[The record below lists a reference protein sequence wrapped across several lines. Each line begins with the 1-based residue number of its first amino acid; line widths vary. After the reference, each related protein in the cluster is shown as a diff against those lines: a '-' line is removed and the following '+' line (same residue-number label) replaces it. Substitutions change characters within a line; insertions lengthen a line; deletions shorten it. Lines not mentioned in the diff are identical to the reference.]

1 LLADE
6 ILIDE
11 VNTDNENSSICEN
24 INVLKNCPIKSNDQL
39 QNSDINLIEI
49 DLRNKI
55 KEVFL
60 KQFFIV
66 SFKLL
71 FSSSWKIKIKN

>member
-1 LLADE
+1 MLADE

-24 INVLKNCPIKSNDQL
+24 INVLKNCPVKSNDQ

-60 KQFFIV
+60 NLFFII
-66 SFKLL
+66 SF
-71 FSSSWKIKIKN
+71 I